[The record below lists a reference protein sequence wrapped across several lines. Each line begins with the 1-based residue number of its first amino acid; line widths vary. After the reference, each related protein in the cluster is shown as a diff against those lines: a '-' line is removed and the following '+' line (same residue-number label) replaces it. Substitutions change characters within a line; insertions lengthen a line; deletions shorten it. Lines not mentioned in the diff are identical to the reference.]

1 MNLHAA
7 LVHVTSV
14 SSVLHRMRLNKTS
27 LLNSYSSFM
36 FNCLFDENIG
46 CNSQCNSVE
55 FTYTVKNSI
64 F

>member
-36 FNCLFDENIG
+36 FNCLFAENIG
-46 CNSQCNSVE
+46 CNSQILFFILKYLCGVHL
-55 FTYTVKNSI
+55 
-64 F
+64 